1 MATVELDRV
10 SYTYENVTDNAA
22 ENVTEHAAD
31 GFAVRDVS
39 LRIEPGQVVAMLGP
53 NGAGKSTTLLLL
65 LGMLRPRSGTVRLF
79 GEAVSGTVNKAV
91 AGGRIGAMPQAGGV
105 PPRSSVGDLLE
116 FLHAVYPRPMPVRE
130 ALALADLEGLAGRT
144 VERLSGGQQQRLR
157 FAMAVIGRPDL
168 LILDEP
174 TAALDVRSR
183 RAFWAAIRGYA
194 AHGRTVLFSTHY
206 LEEADDNAD
215 RIVVLDRGRVIA
227 DGTAASVKQMVGVR
241 TVSVVAPAALPEA
254 ALLEALPGV
263 VAVTRQGGRVVL
275 TTTDSDATVLALAAA
290 GLLRDLEVVGAG
302 LEEAFLT
309 LTNTALKNTAPAN
322 TALANTA
329 LANTALANTALTNGR
344 I

>member
-1 MATVELDRV
+1 MATVELDSV
-10 SYTYENVTDNAA
+10 SYTYGSSDDA
-22 ENVTEHAAD
+22 
-31 GFAVRDVS
+31 FAVRDVS

-65 LGMLRPRSGTVRLF
+65 LGMLPPRTGTVRLF
-79 GEAVSGTVNKAV
+79 GDTVTGGYNKAV
-91 AGGRIGAMPQAGGV
+91 AAGRVGAMPQAGGV

-116 FLHAVYPRPMPVRE
+116 FLHAVYPRPMPVQE

-174 TAALDVRSR
+174 TAALDVQSR
-183 RAFWAAIRGYA
+183 RTFWAAIRGYA

-215 RIVVLDRGRVIA
+215 RIVVLDRGQVIA

-241 TVSVVAPAALPEA
+241 TVSVAAPAALSG
-254 ALLEALPGV
+254 ALPMRSTGCPV
-263 VAVTRQGGRVVL
+263 SSPSRGRAGGSCSPPPTRTRRCSG
-275 TTTDSDATVLALAAA
+275 SPP
-290 GLLRDLEVVGAG
+290 
-302 LEEAFLT
+302 
-309 LTNTALKNTAPAN
+309 PACSG
-322 TALANTA
+322 TSRSSASASK
-329 LANTALANTALTNGR
+329 R
-344 I
+344 RS

>member
-10 SYTYENVTDNAA
+10 SYTYGNGTANGA
-22 ENVTEHAAD
+22 EGGTEGGTA

-79 GEAVSGTVNKAV
+79 GETMNSTVSGNFNKAV

-105 PPRSSVGDLLE
+105 PPRASVGDLLE

-174 TAALDVRSR
+174 TAALDVQSR

-215 RIVVLDRGRVIA
+215 RIVVMDRGRVIA

-241 TVSVVAPAALPEA
+241 TVSVAAPEALQETLPEA
-254 ALLEALPGV
+254 LQDAFDRMPGV
-263 VAVTRQGGRVVL
+263 VAVVRQGGRVVL
-275 TTTDSDATVLALAAA
+275 TTTDSDATVLGLAAT
-290 GLLRDLEVVGAG
+290 GLLRDLEVVGVG

-309 LTNTALKNTAPAN
+309 LTNTAL
-322 TALANTA
+322 
-329 LANTALANTALTNGR
+329 TNEGV
-344 I
+344 

>member
-10 SYTYENVTDNAA
+10 SYTYENASGNATG
-22 ENVTEHAAD
+22 NSAD

-65 LGMLRPRSGTVRLF
+65 LGMLRPRTGTVRLF
-79 GEAVSGTVNKAV
+79 GEAVTGAVNKAV

-105 PPRSSVGDLLE
+105 PPRSSVRDLLE

-174 TAALDVRSR
+174 TAALDVQSR
-183 RAFWAAIRGYA
+183 RAFWAAIREYA

-227 DGTAASVKQMVGVR
+227 DGTAVSVKQMVGVR
-241 TVSVVAPAALPEA
+241 TVSVAASDAPHAFDR
-254 ALLEALPGV
+254 LPGV
-263 VAVTRQGGRVVL
+263 AAVTRLGGRVVL

-309 LTNTALKNTAPAN
+309 LTNTALTDAAP
-322 TALANTA
+322 TLE
-329 LANTALANTALTNGR
+329 R